1 MTAQK
6 KLEVLQNTLWDV
18 IQSQDGCNPAYERNQ
33 VESLKA
39 AIFALKKQIPKK
51 PLHMHKNFY
60 CPVCKEDGWLLWDDA
75 EPNDF
80 DSYCCKCGQ
89 ALDWG
94 DTDEMSNS
102 KSKE

>member
-1 MTAQK
+1 MTTQK
-6 KLEVLQNTLWDV
+6 KVRGIAKYAWDI
-18 IQSQDGCNPAYERNQ
+18 IQSQDDCNPAYERNQ

-39 AIFALKKQIPKK
+39 AIFALEKQIPKK
-51 PLHMHKNFY
+51 PLHMHNNFY

-89 ALDWG
+89 ALDWS
-94 DTDEMSNS
+94 DNNAESSN
-102 KSKE
+102 

>member
-1 MTAQK
+1 MKPKFIENYKYDRAKDLIMRIKTEATNEREVDRRK
-6 KLEVLQNTLWDV
+6 AFDLAISSLE
-18 IQSQDGCNPAYERNQ
+18 
-33 VESLKA
+33 
-39 AIFALKKQIPKK
+39 KQIPKK

-89 ALDWG
+89 ALDW
-94 DTDEMSNS
+94 S
-102 KSKE
+102 